1 MTFSASERVNQCHFL
16 LRRNRELKLKL
27 SLKRYTELPFLI
39 DMLVTK
45 EMALLNPETWD
56 DRNDSF
62 YIKQYAKV
70 KGLKSTYALCLT
82 EASETYHHWRIFSSG
97 TSGIYIE
104 FDRDKLLVNLES
116 QTDLQTKPVEYK
128 KIKELKEIKPET
140 NDFPFLKRIVFR
152 DEQEFRLFVGS
163 DIDLGP
169 VLRLKFDL
177 ASINRIVLSP
187 WLPKSVA
194 DHVKSVIK
202 SISGCS
208 NIRVYRSTL
217 VENEDWKSFAENVE

>member
-1 MTFSASERVNQCHFL
+1 CVASPLGGRYATENK
-16 LRRNRELKLKL
+16 ELKLGL

-82 EASETYHHWRIFSSG
+82 EASETYHHWKIFSSG
-97 TSGIYIE
+97 TSGIYVE
-104 FDRDKLLVNLES
+104 FNRDQLLTSLEN
-116 QTDLQTKPVEYK
+116 QTDLQTKSVEYK
-128 KIKELKEIKPET
+128 KITELREINPET
-140 NDFPFLKRIVFR
+140 DEFPFLKRIVFK

-163 DIDLGP
+163 DTDLGP
-169 VLRLKFDL
+169 ILRLKFDL

-187 WLPKSVA
+187 WLPQSVA

-202 SISGCS
+202 NISGCS
-208 NIRVYRSTL
+208 NIKVYRSTL
-217 VENEDWKSFAENVE
+217 VENEDWKSFAESVA